1 MKVPYHAVIFMI
13 STIGT
18 YRNSNDELFQIMKT
32 HCLFDNNGKIAL
44 ML

>member
-1 MKVPYHAVIFMI
+1 MKVSYHAVIFMI
-13 STIGT
+13 SIGT
-18 YRNSNDELFQIMKT
+18 YRNSNYELFQIMKT